1 MHANGKRVKVE
12 MGTHDGRGDNTKP
25 WFGHIFSS
33 CGVTKKYVTW
43 VEGSWPKSKRTID
56 KRYVSLDTSSTAKA
70 LEPRSR
76 GKASEADMN
85 RIKKKLDMEGD
96 VTVRKLEDEIKKLKK
111 ARIRDKALSAKNL
124 KNKLQEQERTFTS
137 DFLRAR
143 EVWKRA
149 EEGYKVAEAK
159 YEKEVARCNRFIE
172 SLSHKV
178 GGNKQ
183 LSLQTSTEFE
193 WLRSEHETAML
204 DLTVLKKEHAA
215 LQKDLKNVRASASA
229 MKERHRDKVNKLT
242 TEMQEW
248 RDSYLPQFVSTKVH
262 QGLTSPFTPDFEHC
276 SRGMLATGIAAST
289 CVDTWTRCRD
299 FFLRGKAR
307 EHAVIPKKYWFTKT
321 EGVCWVCSVRACR
334 ACDCQRPV

>member
-1 MHANGKRVKVE
+1 MHTDGKRVKVE

-70 LEPRSR
+70 FEPRSR
-76 GKASEADMN
+76 GKASEADTN

-111 ARIRDKALSAKNL
+111 ARIRDKALSAK
-124 KNKLQEQERTFTS
+124 KRTFTS
-137 DFLRAR
+137 DFLRER
-143 EVWKRA
+143 EVWKTA

-159 YEKEVARCNRFIE
+159 HEKEVARCNRFIE

-178 GGNKQ
+178 GDNKQ

-215 LQKDLKNVRASASA
+215 LQKDLK
-229 MKERHRDKVNKLT
+229 MFGL
-242 TEMQEW
+242 
-248 RDSYLPQFVSTKVH
+248 VH
-262 QGLTSPFTPDFEHC
+262 PP
-276 SRGMLATGIAAST
+276 
-289 CVDTWTRCRD
+289 
-299 FFLRGKAR
+299 
-307 EHAVIPKKYWFTKT
+307 
-321 EGVCWVCSVRACR
+321 
-334 ACDCQRPV
+334 